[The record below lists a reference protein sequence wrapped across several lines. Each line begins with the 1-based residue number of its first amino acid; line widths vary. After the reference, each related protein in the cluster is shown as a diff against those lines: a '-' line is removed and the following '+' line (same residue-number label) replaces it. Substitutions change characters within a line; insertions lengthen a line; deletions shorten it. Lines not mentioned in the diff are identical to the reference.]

1 MKCINFHYDLF
12 LGKILQIENQL
23 VVTYTVILQSKD
35 ITGPAGI
42 ITGHQSGALGWPD
55 NANVGPQSQSQPMCA
70 GTQIQIMQMHTMLGQ
85 KYNKLKTFAIALV

>member
-1 MKCINFHYDLF
+1 MKCINFHYHF
-12 LGKILQIENQL
+12 VLGKILQIEKQL
-23 VVTYTVILQSKD
+23 IFKYTVLLQNKD

-70 GTQIQIMQMHTMLGQ
+70 GTQIQITQKMQMQTMLG
-85 KYNKLKTFAIALV
+85 